1 MQNFADDGSSLS
13 FIDTYTQVLEDN
25 ILVRSERII
34 DENPFPGTLYFQC
47 LTLQEL
53 QPRACLVPQTLNPE
67 SSTIGLRLSSLGLVF
82 RGQAAGSGRP
92 GMSAR
97 VRVWADWPMS

>member
-34 DENPFPGTLYFQC
+34 DENPFPGTFS
-47 LTLQEL
+47 
-53 QPRACLVPQTLNPE
+53 V
-67 SSTIGLRLSSLGLVF
+67 
-82 RGQAAGSGRP
+82 
-92 GMSAR
+92 
-97 VRVWADWPMS
+97 